1 MLSLALPPSAALA
14 LSSPGPASAPAA
26 GASTPS
32 AASAASA
39 AAQAPRPVPAAE
51 IHPLALAQVLDSHLR
66 RHHAHD
72 RVFGTLL
79 GLRRAPQAQGHGAP
93 TATAAA
99 AALQVTE
106 SFAVPY
112 AVRGQGQVTIDI
124 EHHRAMLELYTR
136 QNPRLVVVGWYA
148 THPNLNSFSALIHQF
163 YQHECLAGAH
173 PSLHQAVHLALD
185 PESLAWQ
192 CYTALPI
199 GLSASASASAS
210 DAHLAFAP
218 LDASVLVQPHERPSL
233 DLLTSRLSSL
243 SALVPAEGASDSN
256 SNGTL
261 AGAAD
266 GTAVPTALES
276 LYALLRQV
284 TAMLDQVLEYVRSVA
299 SGEVPGDEKVGR
311 ALLETVGNVPT
322 RRSAAPA
329 AAGAGAGA
337 RAEEEEEG
345 AEGAEKKGAAARAT
359 GEPPAAAA
367 ADFEEEFNAHLADV
381 LMVRLLPCPKS
392 TGDYS
397 IFFPLTPRCSCTRR

>member
-26 GASTPS
+26 GANPS

-79 GLRRAPQAQGHGAP
+79 GLRRAPQAQGHSAP
-93 TATAAA
+93 TAAA

-256 SNGTL
+256 SNGTP
-261 AGAAD
+261 AAD

-345 AEGAEKKGAAARAT
+345 AEGTEKKGAAARAT
-359 GEPPAAAA
+359 GEPPAAAAA

-381 LMVRLLPCPKS
+381 LMVSYLANVIKTQSELSSRLNL
-392 TGDYS
+392 
-397 IFFPLTPRCSCTRR
+397 LV